1 MDVTSYLLGKKAGG
15 GETPTGTIDITQ
27 NGTYNVSSYA
37 SADVNVQP
45 DLETKSITITENTTT
60 TITPTSGKDGLSS
73 VEVTTNVPQPSGK
86 INITQNGTDIDV
98 SSYAL
103 ADVSVSGG
111 KYAPRRCVFSNY
123 TGTELNYELENID
136 SSNMM
141 RFANMFSYCSNLIS
155 VDLKNIVASN
165 MNDGNA
171 NNFFL
176 NCSSLTTI
184 TNMENLI
191 NTNILQVGGFFQNC
205 SSLTELNLQGWNTS
219 NVENTVNM
227 FYGCTQLMK
236 IDMRDCEFTNVTD
249 STSMFGYQSTN
260 YVPSNCLI
268 IVKDA
273 TQKQWITSRFSRL
286 TNVKTV
292 AEYEAS

>member
-15 GETPTGTIDITQ
+15 GETPTGTIDIME

-37 SADVNVQP
+37 SADVDVQP

-73 VEVTTNVPQPSGK
+73 VEITTDVQSG
-86 INITQNGTDIDV
+86 
-98 SSYAL
+98 
-103 ADVSVSGG
+103 GG

-219 NVENTVNM
+219 NVESTTNM
-227 FYGCTQLMK
+227 FYGCTRLMK
-236 IDMRDCEFTNVTD
+236 IDMRDCEFTNVAEY
-249 STSMFGYQSTN
+249 TSMFGYQSSN

-273 TQKQWITSRFSRL
+273 TQKQWITSKFSRL

-292 AEYEAS
+292 AEYEGS